1 MKEKEW
7 FIVILKM
14 YCITFCI
21 ITFLMT
27 GWSWNAVGGERD
39 KWLRNQPKDQL
50 STIKAS
56 LISTFLYV
64 QYIFWRALTEA
75 PCFVICLPLV
85 AEGCIAWGGEGG
97 TVGVFALDK
106 TKLKVLL
113 SSQSA
118 IVKKSAKIW
127 LGKLQAIIKW
137 ISWFKKVWSLNTIEQ
152 IGNSKKRWTQ
162 HLTFYIFICSL
173 SACHGSDTDSCGDQ
187 FTWLRCEYCSP
198 ALKRATSRWTVPLQL
213 CEQSDTSHIRW
224 WIPPKCIT
232 LYWSLYRLSV
242 NVSDLQKL
250 LCMFHCCCTN
260 ILPVDWQDLVT

>member
-173 SACHGSDTDSCGDQ
+173 SACLGHRQLWGSVYLASLWVLQPGFKTSHLQMD
-187 FTWLRCEYCSP
+187 
-198 ALKRATSRWTVPLQL
+198 RATATLWAKWHISHKMMNPPEMYNPLL
-213 CEQSDTSHIRW
+213 
-224 WIPPKCIT
+224 IT
-232 LYWSLYRLSV
+232 L
-242 NVSDLQKL
+242 
-250 LCMFHCCCTN
+250 
-260 ILPVDWQDLVT
+260 